1 MTDYLSAT
9 ERSRHMARIRV
20 RDTAPEMHLRQ
31 LLHREGFRF
40 RLHSRALPGRP
51 DIVLARHHSVIFVHG
66 CFWHRHPGC
75 VSAYEPKSRI
85 DFWTRKFEENVE
97 RDKRQIEAL
106 LKAGWRVAVVW
117 ECGLRR
123 PESRK
128 ATGAATFAWL
138 RSGRSK
144 IEIPR
149 KALGRSTRLPKHVG
163 HH

>member
-1 MTDYLSAT
+1 
-9 ERSRHMARIRV
+9 MARIRA
-20 RDTAPEMHLRQ
+20 RDTAPEKHLRQ

-51 DIVLARHHSVIFVHG
+51 DIVLARYNAAIFVHG

-75 VSAYEPKSRI
+75 TSAYEPKSRV

-97 RDKRQIEAL
+97 RDKRQIRAL
-106 LKAGWRVAVVW
+106 RDAGWRIGIVW

-123 PESRK
+123 PEARK
-128 ATGAATFAWL
+128 VTAAAVFAWL
-138 RSGRSK
+138 RSSRFR

-149 KALGRSTRLPKHVG
+149 KAPGPAAKSPDRTG